1 MITPRDKA
9 GEAAARGNTPW
20 VLHTD
25 RNPGCAH
32 CSKEGLLADEIE
44 DASGKVI
51 FHNGHE
57 TYFTPEFDLPTVVS
71 AANERDSL
79 LERVRVLEGALRPI
93 VSCYGLGQ
101 PAEKFTEQVGPLILD
116 ARAAL
121 AAKGE

>member
-1 MITPRDKA
+1 MTTPKDKVEATARPWALRSRSAYA
-9 GEAAARGNTPW
+9 GFVDIGPADNAFFTVAHVTGFNLSEATNNANLIVTA
-20 VLHTD
+20 V
-25 RNPGCAH
+25 
-32 CSKEGLLADEIE
+32 
-44 DASGKVI
+44 
-51 FHNGHE
+51 
-57 TYFTPEFDLPTVVS
+57 
-71 AANERDSL
+71 NERDSL

>member
-1 MITPRDKA
+1 MFETRWARYGDPR
-9 GEAAARGNTPW
+9 NLVW
-20 VLHTD
+20 
-25 RNPGCAH
+25 
-32 CSKEGLLADEIE
+32 
-44 DASGKVI
+44 
-51 FHNGHE
+51 
-57 TYFTPEFDLPTVVS
+57 EFDVDMNHASKWERHAWS
-71 AANERDSL
+71 AYLDLVATESERDLL